1 MTLAAGSRLGP
12 YEVVAPLGAG
22 GMGEVYRARDTRLG
36 RDVAIKVLP
45 ASLATD
51 AERLARFRREA
62 QLLAALNHASIAAI
76 YGLEESSGVEALVL
90 ELVEGETLA
99 ERLASGPLSP
109 AEALDVARQIAAA
122 LQAAHERGI
131 VHRDLKPANVK
142 LTPGGQVKVLDFGL
156 AKVLEV
162 ERPAP
167 DLSHSPTITAGTAA
181 GVILGTA
188 AYMSPEQARGKPADK
203 RADIWAYGAVLYE
216 MLTGRRAFP
225 GETVSDTL
233 AAVLTKD
240 PDWSALP
247 ASTPAS
253 VRRSLKHC
261 LERDARN
268 RFHDIADVLITMAET
283 PGEVA
288 PAPPAPRRIARV
300 LPWLAAVLAAALAGA
315 GWWRA
320 LRQPAGG
327 TERLSRLAVAVSEPD
342 RIPFD
347 DLPVFD
353 LSSDGRKLVYV
364 SDRGDGR
371 RLFLR
376 SVDQMEPKAVAG
388 SEGSLS
394 PFFSPD
400 SRWIG
405 FFAEGKL
412 KKVPSEGGVAVTL
425 ADAASPRGAV
435 WLSDDT
441 IVFAPDFTSGL
452 RRVAA
457 RGGQAE
463 VLTNPDTGKGERTHR
478 WPSVLPGGALLF
490 TIGTLENPDNFDDA
504 RLALFDPKTRAIRP
518 LLEKASMGRY
528 VKGGYLL
535 CYRAGSLAAVGF
547 DAERGELKGE
557 PVRLTE
563 PVGGDRSSGV
573 AFFAVAA
580 DGTLAFLSASAGLGD
595 RSLVLVDR
603 NGAPTTLPLPARP
616 YHTPRFSPDAKRV
629 AVTIG
634 DGRGHGD
641 DIWMC
646 DTATGALTRLTLG
659 NLGAHAAW
667 SPDGKRVALATS
679 RDRQSVF
686 ARNTDGS
693 GTEEQIGSGG
703 RPDIPSDWSPDGRT
717 LAVTRGFPSTDIWLL
732 TVEGKRDERL
742 FQRGAYGPVFSP
754 DGRWI
759 AYAAPAGG
767 VDQVFV
773 RPASGSGGALQV
785 TSEGGRLSGLGR
797 PRALL
802 RARGKNPR
810 PGNLDG
816 ALLPGG
822 TRAGPL
828 RSAVRGRDRTA
839 AQLRRVAGWKAFRL
853 RPERIGI
860 RLERDSRRPR
870 LGGGAR
876 APRARLA
883 AIAPPRRIGPARDSS
898 SPHPEGLRPR
908 CILSRLAFDNRGSSR
923 PVRGPLSHRR
933 GRHGRG
939 LSGAGHPARAHG
951 GDQGAAVAPHLLH
964 GDPATVRAR
973 GQDDLAALP
982 SAHLRALR
990 RGQPG
995 RRRVPGNGVSGRR
1008 NAGGPP
1014 GQGTAPARAAPALRH
1029 RDRRRA
1035 GQGAPPRNRAPGPEA
1050 RQRDADEVGRQAA
1063 RFRSGEGTPNRK
1075 SPGESLTSIPTA
1087 AREVNA
1093 RRNDSRHAVRTWRP
1107 SSWRARRLIRGRTSS
1122 RLARRS
1128 TRWRLEGKP
1137 SRARVRRA

>member
-1 MTLAAGSRLGP
+1 MTLSSGTRLGP
-12 YEVVAPLGAG
+12 YEILSPLGAG
-22 GMGEVYRARDTRLG
+22 GMGEVYRARDRKLG

-62 QLLAALNHASIAAI
+62 QLLAVLNHASIAAI

-99 ERLASGPLSP
+99 ERLASGPLSL

-131 VHRDLKPANVK
+131 MHRDLKPANVK

-156 AKVLEV
+156 AKAF
-162 ERPAP
+162 ERPLAAAEREQAAATGHP
-167 DLSHSPTITAGTAA
+167 MVVRSPTAIPTVTAGLTQG

-188 AYMSPEQARGKPADK
+188 AYMSPEQARGRPADK
-203 RADIWAYGAVLYE
+203 RADIWAFGAVLYE

-233 AAVLTKD
+233 AAVLAKD
-240 PDWSALP
+240 PNWSALP
-247 ASTPAS
+247 ASTPAA
-253 VRRSLKHC
+253 VRRGLEHC

-268 RFHDIADVLITMAET
+268 RFHDIADVLITMDET
-283 PGEVA
+283 PDEVA
-288 PAPPAPRRIARV
+288 PAPPAPRRLARV
-300 LPWLAAVLAAALAGA
+300 LPWVAATIAAVLAGA

-320 LRQPAGG
+320 LRQPPAAPD
-327 TERLSRLAVAVSEPD
+327 RLSRLAVAVSEAD

-425 ADAASPRGAV
+425 GDAASPRGAV

-457 RGGQAE
+457 RGGQPE
-463 VLTNPDTGKGERTHR
+463 VLTNPDTGKAERTHR
-478 WPSVLPGGALLF
+478 WPSVLPGGAVLF

-563 PVGGDRSSGV
+563 PVSGDRSSGV

-580 DGTLAFLSASAGLGD
+580 DGTLAFLSGSAGLGD

-616 YHTPRFSPDAKRV
+616 YHTPRFSPDARRV

-646 DTATGALTRLTLG
+646 DIATGALTRLTLG

-686 ARNTDGS
+686 SRNTDGS

-703 RPDIPSDWSPDGRT
+703 RPDIPSDWSSDGRT
-717 LAVTRGFPSTDIWLL
+717 LAVTRGFPSTDVWLL

-742 FQRGAYGPVFSP
+742 FQRGAYDPVFSP

-759 AYAAPAGG
+759 AYTAPAGG

-773 RPASGSGGALQV
+773 RPASGSAGALQA
-785 TSEGGRLSGLGR
+785 TSEGGAYPAWAGR
-797 PRALL
+797 ELFFVR
-802 RARGKNPR
+802 RGRILVLETSTEPSFQ
-810 PGNLDG
+810 
-816 ALLPGG
+816 
-822 TRAGPL
+822 AGPARVLFEAPFELETAPL
-828 RSAVRGRDRTA
+828 RNYDVSRDGRRFVFVRSGSESVWREIHVHLGWA
-839 AQLRRVAGWKAFRL
+839 AEL
-853 RPERIGI
+853 
-860 RLERDSRRPR
+860 
-870 LGGGAR
+870 
-876 APRARLA
+876 ARLA
-883 AIAPPRRIGPARDSS
+883 PASRR
-898 SPHPEGLRPR
+898 
-908 CILSRLAFDNRGSSR
+908 
-923 PVRGPLSHRR
+923 
-933 GRHGRG
+933 
-939 LSGAGHPARAHG
+939 
-951 GDQGAAVAPHLLH
+951 
-964 GDPATVRAR
+964 
-973 GQDDLAALP
+973 
-982 SAHLRALR
+982 
-990 RGQPG
+990 
-995 RRRVPGNGVSGRR
+995 
-1008 NAGGPP
+1008 
-1014 GQGTAPARAAPALRH
+1014 
-1029 RDRRRA
+1029 
-1035 GQGAPPRNRAPGPEA
+1035 
-1050 RQRDADEVGRQAA
+1050 
-1063 RFRSGEGTPNRK
+1063 
-1075 SPGESLTSIPTA
+1075 
-1087 AREVNA
+1087 
-1093 RRNDSRHAVRTWRP
+1093 
-1107 SSWRARRLIRGRTSS
+1107 
-1122 RLARRS
+1122 
-1128 TRWRLEGKP
+1128 
-1137 SRARVRRA
+1137 